1 MMRFIRPFLETL
13 PGVDIWGLIS
23 LLIFFGFFVTL
34 IWWVRRM
41 RPSEVEKMKNMPLVL
56 LLLIGLP
63 SVGLAAPATGEHW
76 GMSDDN
82 WLIILLSTAGVLTAM
97 VVALFAVVRNLG
109 DVMRE
114 RNARGSSGTLKSAGM
129 GFILSVYV
137 LSDGVFYGLI
147 AANLFLLL
155 YILVLLRLVAGMVG
169 HLAPTPSVQA
179 VEAEARAKAEA
190 SPAWWERIWQKLNA
204 HVAIEEEKDILL
216 NHAYDGI
223 RELDNRLPPWWL
235 QGFYLSVFVGI
246 LYLFNYHIFQYKP
259 LSTEAYE
266 QAMAQHLT
274 DVEAYR
280 NSLALNV
287 DESSVQFFLLEE
299 RIKHGNSLFKEHCTV
314 CHAQDDGGA
323 IGPNFTDEYWL
334 HGGTIQDVFKVIKYG
349 VPQSGM
355 RSWQK
360 DLTPIEIQ
368 DVATYVMTLQGTT
381 PAQPKAPQTEPPGQ
395 IRTPR
400 HRMPTPTA
408 TPHPQH
414 NPAPNSFG

>member
-41 RPSEVEKMKNMPLVL
+41 RPSDVEKMKNMPLAL

-63 SVGLAAPATGEHW
+63 SVGMAAPATGEHW

-82 WLIILLSTAGVLTAM
+82 WLVILLSTAGVLTAM
-97 VVALFAVVRNLG
+97 VVALLAVVRNLG
-109 DVMRE
+109 DVIRE
-114 RNARGSSGTLKSAGM
+114 RNARRSSGKLKSVGM
-129 GFILSVYV
+129 GLILSVYV
-137 LSDGVFYGLI
+137 LSDDVFYGLI
-147 AANLFLLL
+147 TANLFLLF

-169 HLAPTPSVQA
+169 HLAPKPSAQTVK
-179 VEAEARAKAEA
+179 AEVRAKAEA
-190 SPAWWERIWQKLNA
+190 RSAWWERLWQKLNA
-204 HVAIEEEKDILL
+204 HVAIEDEKDILL

-235 QGFYLSVFVGI
+235 QGFYLTVFVGI

-259 LSTEAYE
+259 LSAEAYE

-287 DESSVQFFLLEE
+287 DESSVKFLLLEE
-299 RIKHGNSLFKEHCTV
+299 RVKHGNSLFKEHCTV
-314 CHAQDDGGA
+314 CHAQDGGGA

-349 VPQSGM
+349 VPESGM

-381 PAQPKAPQTEPPGQ
+381 PAQPKAPQGNHYPPAVPTESAAPE
-395 IRTPR
+395 
-400 HRMPTPTA
+400 A
-408 TPHPQH
+408 TP
-414 NPAPNSFG
+414 